1 MTIWSII
8 LGGAAGF
15 AFGGPIGGLVGAAA
29 AAFASNQIK
38 RHLNPEQSR
47 KVAFTV
53 AVIALCAKMA
63 RADGIVTKDEIAAF
77 RRKVDIAP
85 EDVKRVGQFW
95 DLARQTSDGFEAYA
109 QQAVSLFGA
118 RSAMLEQLIEL
129 LFAIAKADG
138 DITATEWEYLSA
150 VGHIFGYDD
159 SEFNRLANLY
169 SGQQPAPHLVLGVDI
184 NASIETIKSAYKEM
198 ARKYH
203 PDQMIAAGM
212 PEEFIAAATDRLA
225 SINAAYDALT
235 KLNLRRLESPANAKG

>member
-8 LGGAAGF
+8 LGGTAGF
-15 AFGGPIGGLVGAAA
+15 AFGGPIGALVGIAAGAVA
-29 AAFASNQIK
+29 ANQIA
-38 RHLNPEQSR
+38 RRLNPEQSR

-53 AVIALCAKMA
+53 AVIALCAKIA

-85 EDVKRVGQFW
+85 EDVKRVGEFW

-109 QQAVSLFGA
+109 KQAVTLFGA

-138 DITATEWEYLSA
+138 DITASEWEYLSA
-150 VGHIFGYDD
+150 VGQIFGYDEH
-159 SEFNRLANLY
+159 EFRRLSDLY
-169 SGQQPAPHLVLGVDI
+169 SGQQPAPHLILGVDRH
-184 NASIETIKSAYKEM
+184 ASIEVIKSAYKEM

-212 PEEFIAAATDRLA
+212 PEEFIAAASDRLA
-225 SINAAYDALT
+225 TINNAYAILRKQNIS
-235 KLNLRRLESPANAKG
+235 KLQYNASAKG

>member
-138 DITATEWEYLSA
+138 ISPLQNGNICLRWDIFSA
-150 VGHIFGYDD
+150 MMTVNFTGWPIYIQA
-159 SEFNRLANLY
+159 S
-169 SGQQPAPHLVLGVDI
+169 SQPPI
-184 NASIETIKSAYKEM
+184 WC
-198 ARKYH
+198 
-203 PDQMIAAGM
+203 
-212 PEEFIAAATDRLA
+212 
-225 SINAAYDALT
+225 
-235 KLNLRRLESPANAKG
+235 

>member
-8 LGGAAGF
+8 LGGTAGF

-29 AAFASNQIK
+29 AAFAANQIK

-63 RADGIVTKDEIAAF
+63 RADGVVTKDEIAAF

-85 EDVKRVGQFW
+85 EDVKRVGEFW

-109 QQAVSLFGA
+109 KQAVTLFGA

-150 VGHIFGYDD
+150 VGQIFGYDE
-159 SEFNRLANLY
+159 SEFHRLSDLY
-169 SGQQPAPHLVLGVDI
+169 SGQQPAPHLVLGVDVQ
-184 NASIETIKSAYKEM
+184 ASIETIKSAYKEM

-212 PEEFIAAATDRLA
+212 PEEFIAAASGRLA
-225 SINAAYDALT
+225 SINTAYAT
-235 KLNLRRLESPANAKG
+235 LRKQHAGRAKHTASAKG